1 MDSQEFERLALA
13 DPELRSFL
21 EGAAADAAPKVA
33 GERAPK
39 HFGPISA
46 GAVLLGVM
54 AYVLFRWAKNV
65 LDHDQAVRE
74 TEVLERRAEVVAWL
88 VERGIPDE
96 TAQSIAMGVLEQMA
110 DRSKHDTIL
119 GKALALLT
127 GGKGK

>member
-21 EGAAADAAPKVA
+21 EGAAADAPEVA

-39 HFGPISA
+39 RFGPISA
-46 GAVLLGVM
+46 GTVLLGVM

-88 VERGIPDE
+88 VERGSPDE
-96 TAQSIAMGVLEQMA
+96 TAQSLAMGFLEQMA
-110 DRSKHDTIL
+110 DRSKHDTIH